1 MKQGREAAARV
12 KLLPGKRRD
21 EAGVGC
27 PWAVQN
33 VYFHGHAQPYILR
46 DDVLCY
52 VSLCP
57 DCLQKHVSSGLLPNV
72 FTEIK
77 TTLAADSKTVDD
89 KVDECVDDYP
99 IRGRPSTTAWTM
111 LRDMP
116 PMLCVASCC
125 QGLRIWSKAAGA
137 LRQTTCSSLCR
148 AMLPVLKACLCALM
162 LAAVALL
169 FYYAFQLQPNKAPTE
184 RRAVVYDS
192 VDSKARPFLLH
203 RQSNGTNGSTQG
215 MPGAAGRWA
224 EGEESEVGT
233 VQGNQSTNGPGLVTA
248 WSLFTSH
255 LFCTKASTVDMAHNG
270 G

>member
-148 AMLPVLKACLCALM
+148 AMLPVLKVPSILWFFNYDSNWGMVFAGLTRNPSM
-162 LAAVALL
+162 L
-169 FYYAFQLQPNKAPTE
+169 PRE
-184 RRAVVYDS
+184 RRPGMMGQLNVEGDFYRLKMHIGWIAYEVRCSQD
-192 VDSKARPFLLH
+192 
-203 RQSNGTNGSTQG
+203 GCTNACAGDEQG
-215 MPGAAGRWA
+215 
-224 EGEESEVGT
+224 
-233 VQGNQSTNGPGLVTA
+233 
-248 WSLFTSH
+248 
-255 LFCTKASTVDMAHNG
+255 
-270 G
+270 